1 MKNSY
6 YDLAN
11 QVVFVTGGAS
21 GIGLAQARAFL
32 EQDAYVFAL
41 DCQLGEMIQ
50 LSDSYPSQFAYILGD
65 IREELVLE
73 QAVATCKTRFGSIT
87 ILLNTAGKL
96 DDYLPLHKTDE
107 NLWDIIYETNVK
119 SMYRLTKLVL
129 PSMLKNK
136 RGTVINMTS
145 IAGMIA
151 GGGGVAYTMSKHAVT
166 GFTKQLALDYA
177 AQGVSV
183 KGIAPGAIKTA
194 MTEADFEGDG
204 KMAEWVAS
212 ETPVKRW
219 ADPKEVAE
227 LTLFLATP
235 QASYL
240 QGAIVPIDG
249 GWLLK

>member
-1 MKNSY
+1 MRNSY

-11 QVVFVTGGAS
+11 QVVLVTGGAS
-21 GIGLAQARAFL
+21 GIGLAQARVFL
-32 EQDAYVFAL
+32 EQEAFVFTV
-41 DCQLGEMIQ
+41 DCQLG
-50 LSDSYPSQFAYILGD
+50 D
-65 IREELVLE
+65 IHQHEILE
-73 QAVATCKTRFGSIT
+73 QAVVACKNRFGTIT
-87 ILLNTAGKL
+87 ILLNTAGIL

-107 NLWDIIYETNVK
+107 TLWDNIYETNVK
-119 SMYRLTKLVL
+119 STYRLTKLVL

-136 RGTVINMTS
+136 RGTVINMPS

-151 GGGGVAYTMSKHAVT
+151 GGGGVAYTMSKHAVA

-177 AQGVSV
+177 AQGVSF

-194 MTEADFEGDG
+194 MTQADFEGDG
-204 KMAEWVAS
+204 QMAEWVAD

-219 ADPKEVAE
+219 ANPEEVTE
-227 LTLFLATP
+227 LTLFLITP